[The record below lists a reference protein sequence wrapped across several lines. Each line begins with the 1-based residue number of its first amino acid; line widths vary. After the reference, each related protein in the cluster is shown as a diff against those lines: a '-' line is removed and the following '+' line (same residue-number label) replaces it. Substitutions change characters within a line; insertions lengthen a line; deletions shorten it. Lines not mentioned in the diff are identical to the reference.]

1 MFSFLRSYVTFY
13 LLTIINKVSCNIPSE
28 NIETLTTVREK
39 WRVHTKQGLAYFK
52 EARTRRLN
60 EARESRHRAATT
72 AIRSAT
78 TTKYDCPECGRRCT
92 SRIGLLS
99 LTKAHRRR
107 DAERTVI
114 VGHDGPP

>member
-39 WRVHTKQGLAYFK
+39 LRVHTKQGLAYFK
-52 EARTRRLN
+52 EARSIHLQ
-60 EARESRHRAATT
+60 EAREKWHHAEATNH
-72 AIRSAT
+72 ISAT
-78 TTKYDCPECGRRCT
+78 ATGHNCSQWGRRCA

-99 LTKAHRRR
+99 HTRAKY
-107 DAERTVI
+107 T
-114 VGHDGPP
+114 GKFT